1 MSCQLTEKL
10 SKLIYSGKPH
20 TLSNLPSDSPTISW
34 WTHPDWEEFIESS
47 GCNDNMRI
55 TLEYKEPIKNVINN
69 LNSRGQSILYVSARW
84 GDFNTFKLI
93 SDYSKLDINIK
104 NIDGSTAVIGA
115 AWSRGN
121 IENGESQDLFTV
133 LNNLKS
139 KGANLSLSNNRGET
153 VKNILKYRVDI
164 ADGKGLID
172 KVKNIQSEIDNLFS
186 T

>member
-10 SKLIYSGKPH
+10 SKLIYSGNPH
-20 TLSNLPSDSPTISW
+20 TLSNLPCESPTISW

-47 GCNDNMRI
+47 GCSDNMRI
-55 TLEYKEPIKNVINN
+55 TLEYKDPIKNVINN

-93 SDYSKLDINIK
+93 SDYSELDINIK
-104 NIDGSTAVIGA
+104 NTDGSSAAIGA

-121 IENGESQDLFTV
+121 IEEGESEDLFLV
-133 LNNLKS
+133 LNYLKS
-139 KGANLSLSNNRGET
+139 KGANLLESNNRGET
-153 VKNILKYRVDI
+153 VKSMLKYRLDI
-164 ADGKGLID
+164 AASKNLTD
-172 KVKNIQSEIDNLFS
+172 KVKKIQLEIDNLLA